1 MGKVIG
7 ITGGI
12 GSGKSIIC
20 KIFSILGV
28 PIYEADTRA
37 KWLITNNVSLKASIV
52 QLLGENAYKSNG
64 DYHRE
69 WVASEVFNKPDLLLQ
84 LNALVHPAVHQDA
97 REWIA
102 NNQHYPFVLYEAA
115 LMKAAGNGNVF
126 DKVIVVTCPLSLR
139 IERVKQRDKR
149 SVEEIEAIIARQLP
163 DEERLKIADFI
174 IYNDEKT
181 SLIEQVLALYYQ
193 LLGKTSC
200 IKKGNSDK

>member
-28 PIYEADTRA
+28 PIYEADSRA
-37 KWLITNNVSLKASIV
+37 KWLITHNLSLKASIV

-126 DKVIVVTCPLSLR
+126 DKVIVVTCPLALR
-139 IERVKQRDKR
+139 IQRVKERDKR
-149 SVEEIEAIIARQLP
+149 SVEEIEAIIARQIP
-163 DEERLKIADFI
+163 EEERLKIADYI
-174 IYNDEKT
+174 IQNDEKI
-181 SLIEQVLALYYQ
+181 SLIEQVLDLYN
-193 LLGKTSC
+193 LISNEDSC

>member
-37 KWLITNNVSLKASIV
+37 KWLVTHNVSLKASIV

-97 REWIA
+97 REWIV

-126 DKVIVVTCPLSLR
+126 DKVIVVTCPLLLR
-139 IERVKQRDKR
+139 IERVKERDKR

-181 SLIEQVLALYYQ
+181 SLIEQVLDLYNQ
-193 LLGKTSC
+193 ILDKDSC
-200 IKKGNSDK
+200 NKKGNSDK